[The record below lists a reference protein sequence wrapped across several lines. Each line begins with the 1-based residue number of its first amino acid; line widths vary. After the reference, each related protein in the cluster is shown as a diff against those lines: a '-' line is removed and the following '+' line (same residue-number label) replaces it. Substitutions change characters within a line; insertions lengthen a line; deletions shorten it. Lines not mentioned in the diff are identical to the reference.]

1 MLYYLSNLSNEFSVL
16 NIFSYITFRAGAALL
31 FGLLI
36 ALLVSPKIIA
46 KLRAH
51 KIGQI
56 ERDDGPKSHLSKK
69 NNHFNQ
75 FAYFRFTLGTP

>member
-1 MLYYLSNLSNEFSVL
+1 MLYYLSNLSGDFSAL

-36 ALLVSPKIIA
+36 ALLISPKIIA

-56 ERDDGPKSHLSKK
+56 ERDDGPKSHLSKS
-69 NNHFNQ
+69 
-75 FAYFRFTLGTP
+75 GTPTMGE